1 MTTMNSMDW
10 LAHHARTRPNK
21 LAIRD
26 LMDGRDL
33 TYAEINERTNRLAS
47 ALARD
52 FGVKPRDRVGV
63 VSKNVSNIFE
73 VQFACWKLGATFVP
87 LNWRLAVPEL
97 AYIVGDC
104 APVVV
109 FHGVEF
115 ADAVAQL
122 GVNQRVAWDADAS
135 GRDAY
140 EELLRSSD
148 TEYPA
153 NDNTLDTVLT
163 IMYTSGTTGHP
174 KGVIITHGM
183 TLWNVVNQTEPF
195 RTGPTMVNI
204 VVLPLFHTG
213 GLNCFANPAFHYGG
227 TNVMT
232 GASFDPAFC
241 LKVLSDPAVGV
252 THIQMVPANYLFMSQ
267 QPAFDTST
275 FPHIVAAG
283 VGGASPSNTLLDA
296 WISKGVRLQQAFGM
310 TETGSMVMA
319 LPPEDC
325 SRKIGSCGLSFIH
338 NQLRIVDPDGNDVAR
353 GEAGELWAKGPN
365 MTPGYWNLPEV
376 SASSITDGWLHTG
389 DALRQDED
397 GYFYV
402 VDRIKD
408 IYISGGENVSPA
420 EIENVLYQLPSIAE
434 CAVIGVPDERW
445 QEVGHA
451 FIALKPGAALDEQT
465 VASHCVKNLA
475 KFKVPKYV
483 TFVDALPHNATGK
496 ILKRELRGLHPG
508 A

>member
-1 MTTMNSMDW
+1 M
-10 LAHHARTRPNK
+10 
-21 LAIRD
+21 
-26 LMDGRDL
+26 
-33 TYAEINERTNRLAS
+33 
-47 ALARD
+47 
-52 FGVKPRDRVGV
+52 
-63 VSKNVSNIFE
+63 
-73 VQFACWKLGATFVP
+73 
-87 LNWRLAVPEL
+87 
-97 AYIVGDC
+97 
-104 APVVV
+104 
-109 FHGVEF
+109 
-115 ADAVAQL
+115 
-122 GVNQRVAWDADAS
+122 
-135 GRDAY
+135 
-140 EELLRSSD
+140 
-148 TEYPA
+148 
-153 NDNTLDTVLT
+153 
-163 IMYTSGTTGHP
+163 
-174 KGVIITHGM
+174 
-183 TLWNVVNQTEPF
+183 
-195 RTGPTMVNI
+195 
-204 VVLPLFHTG
+204 
-213 GLNCFANPAFHYGG
+213 
-227 TNVMT
+227 
-232 GASFDPAFC
+232 
-241 LKVLSDPAVGV
+241 
-252 THIQMVPANYLFMSQ
+252 
-267 QPAFDTST
+267 
-275 FPHIVAAG
+275 AAG

-338 NQLRIVDPDGNDVAR
+338 NQLRIVDPDGNDVPR